1 MKKNI
6 FADIWQRRK
15 MYARSMWIPILAGMA
30 AIIFMDCGLI
40 ALQKHQYQEKID
52 ILAVMLQGQQEGRDS
67 LYTAVE
73 LLKGV
78 EKSNGEAG
86 RQQLKSYGYL
96 EDQDNWFQLEL
107 RESIRNIILVSFVI
121 FFIYLLCYLKILK
134 KAGNNVENQVC

>member
-52 ILAVMLQGQQEGRDS
+52 SCSYAARAAGGQRQS
-67 LYTAVE
+67 LYS
-73 LLKGV
+73 G
-78 EKSNGEAG
+78 
-86 RQQLKSYGYL
+86 
-96 EDQDNWFQLEL
+96 
-107 RESIRNIILVSFVI
+107 
-121 FFIYLLCYLKILK
+121 
-134 KAGNNVENQVC
+134 